1 MLGILGLD
9 PLDPQW
15 DQRADTTDTVHH
27 ALDVLVAEQLQQRA
41 AARSANDWA
50 AADRVRDRLAAA
62 GIEVTDT
69 AAGPQWALR

>member
-9 PLDPQW
+9 PHW
-15 DQRADTTDTVHH
+15 DQCADTTDMVHH
-27 ALDVLVAEQLQQRA
+27 ALDVLVTEQLQQRA
-41 AARSANDWA
+41 ANDWA

-69 AAGPQWALR
+69 AGGSQWALR